1 MTLALAPEVTAAD
14 TSNGLVLL
22 DQRSGRYWQLN
33 GTGAAT
39 VRMLLDGR
47 TPDGVAAALGERFP
61 DCGER
66 VQADVNALVSAL
78 LDARLVQSCQPE

>member
-1 MTLALAPEVTAAD
+1 MTIALAPEVTSAE

-33 GTGAAT
+33 GTGAVT

-47 TPDGVAAALGERFP
+47 TPDGVAAALRERFP
-61 DCGER
+61 DSARR
-66 VQADVNALVSAL
+66 VEADVNSLVGAL
-78 LDARLVQSCQPE
+78 LDARLVESCPPE

>member
-1 MTLALAPEVTAAD
+1 MSLALAPEVTAAE

-33 GTGAAT
+33 GTGATT

-47 TPDGVAAALGERFP
+47 TPDGVAAALRERFP
-61 DCGER
+61 ACGER
-66 VQADVNALVSAL
+66 VEADVNSLVGAL
-78 LDARLVQSCQPE
+78 LDARLVESCQPE